1 MARPGVY
8 KTEVAKARDR
18 LVAEGKNPSIDAVRA
33 ALGNTGSRTT
43 IHRYLREI
51 EAEEGGAA
59 PNKDRP
65 PVSDVLQ
72 DMVAKLAERLNA
84 EADERIAQIQAAA
97 AAAIQERD
105 ALIEARNK
113 EVQALSET
121 VRELELRLRNEQAGH
136 AESQGTLQAARVAI
150 AQLEERLAGAAA
162 RSAEQEARIGSLED
176 KHRQAREALEHFRTS
191 AKEQRDQEHRRHE
204 HQVQGLQV
212 EIRTLQ
218 DGLTAKNAELLQ
230 LNREGARLSEQ
241 VTSLGSEVRD
251 LKSTLRQRDQK
262 IAELDAVTREVLD
275 LRKRVAVEAEAR
287 QLAEERAS
295 GLQKEVQAE
304 REARKGAEKG
314 REIAE
319 ARAGAVELVLQKLE
333 ILRAPET
340 AQPGV
345 AEQGEKT

>member
-1 MARPGVY
+1 MARAGVY
-8 KTEVAKARDR
+8 KTEVAKARNR
-18 LVAEGKNPSIDAVRA
+18 LLAEGKNPSIDAVRA

-51 EAEEGGAA
+51 EAEESGAM

-65 PVSDVLQ
+65 AVSDVLQ

-84 EADERIAQIQAAA
+84 EADERIAKIQEAAA
-97 AAAIQERD
+97 ASIQGRD

-113 EVQALSET
+113 EIQTLSET
-121 VRELELRLRNEQAGH
+121 VRGLELRLRNEQAGH

-150 AQLEERLAGAAA
+150 AQLEERLSGAAA

-218 DGLTAKNAELLQ
+218 DSLTAKNAELLQ

-241 VTSLGSEVRD
+241 VTSLGSDVRD

-262 IAELDAVTREVLD
+262 IAELDSVTREVLD
-275 LRKRVAVEAEAR
+275 LRNRVAVEAEAR

-295 GLQKEVQAE
+295 GLEKEVQAE
-304 REARKGAEKG
+304 REARKVADAG

-319 ARAGAVELVLQKLE
+319 ARADAVELVLHKLAL
-333 ILRAPET
+333 LRAPEP
-340 AQPGV
+340 ARPGV
-345 AEQGEKT
+345 AEEGEKA

>member
-1 MARPGVY
+1 MARAGVY
-8 KTEVAKARDR
+8 KTEVAKARNR
-18 LVAEGKNPSIDAVRA
+18 LLAEGKNPSIDAVRA

-51 EAEEGGAA
+51 EAEESGAM

-65 PVSDVLQ
+65 AVSDVLQ

-84 EADERIAQIQAAA
+84 EADERIAQIQEAAA
-97 AAAIQERD
+97 ASIQERD

-113 EVQALSET
+113 EIQALSET
-121 VRELELRLRNEQAGH
+121 VRGLELRLRNEQAGH

-150 AQLEERLAGAAA
+150 AQLEERLSGAAA

-176 KHRQAREALEHFRTS
+176 KHRQVREALEHFRTS

-218 DGLTAKNAELLQ
+218 DSLTAKNAELLQ

-262 IAELDAVTREVLD
+262 IAELDALTREVLD

-304 REARKGAEKG
+304 REARNAAETARG
-314 REIAE
+314 IAE
-319 ARAGAVELVLQKLE
+319 ARAGAVELFLQKLE

-345 AEQGEKT
+345 AEAGEKP

>member
-1 MARPGVY
+1 MARPGLY

-18 LVAEGKNPSIDAVRA
+18 LVTEGKNPSIDAVRA

-51 EAEEGGAA
+51 EAEESGAM

-65 PVSDVLQ
+65 AVSDVLQ

-97 AAAIQERD
+97 ATAIQERD

-121 VRELELRLRNEQAGH
+121 VRGLELRLRNEQAGH

-150 AQLEERLAGAAA
+150 AQLEERLSGAAA

-275 LRKRVAVEAEAR
+275 LRKRVALEVDAR
-287 QLAEERAS
+287 QRGEERVS
-295 GLQKEVQAE
+295 GLTTELQAE
-304 REARKGAEKG
+304 REARKAAEMARG
-314 REIAE
+314 IAE

-333 ILRAPET
+333 ILRAPDPV
-340 AQPGV
+340 QPGV
-345 AEQGEKT
+345 AEEGEKS

>member
-8 KTEVAKARDR
+8 KTDVAKARDR

-51 EAEEGGAA
+51 EAEESGAM

-65 PVSDVLQ
+65 AVSDVLQ

-84 EADERIAQIQAAA
+84 EADERIAQIQEAAA
-97 AAAIQERD
+97 ATIQERD

-113 EVQALSET
+113 EIQVLSET
-121 VRELELRLRNEQAGH
+121 VRGLELRLRNEQAGH

-150 AQLEERLAGAAA
+150 AQLEERLSGAAT

-287 QLAEERAS
+287 QLAEERVS

-304 REARKGAEKG
+304 REARNAAETARG
-314 REIAE
+314 IAE

-345 AEQGEKT
+345 AEQGDKS